1 MSECLREH
9 FFSRIISALMIPLK
23 KMLSNAAPLHCID
36 DKDGNDN
43 VGEGSVHDVDDDEF
57 DDFEHK
63 LVSRLKTMMM
73 VIF

>member
-1 MSECLREH
+1 MQHHC
-9 FFSRIISALMIPLK
+9 M
-23 KMLSNAAPLHCID
+23 HCID
-36 DKDGNDN
+36 EKDCNDN
-43 VGEGSVHDVDDDEF
+43 VGDGSVHDVDDDEF